1 MLLGLSIRDVVLIER
16 LDLEFG
22 PGLWV
27 LTGETGAGKSIL
39 LDALSL
45 ATGARA
51 DRSLIRAGQAQAS
64 VTAEFE
70 VSLDHQVWRIMSTN
84 GLGEGPELILRRLV
98 SADGRSR
105 AFINDQPVS
114 VATLQEIG
122 ELLLEVHGQH
132 DDRVLLNPAVHREF
146 LDSFGALEKT
156 VAQVGV
162 AYGLMTQS
170 NDRLKAEREMTRN
183 TDADALYLRHAI
195 EELGNLSLQDN
206 EEEALALERATLMN
220 AEKISRDLAEAR
232 AALTD
237 DRGLDSRLN
246 GALKSLE
253 RASAK
258 VPGVLDNIVA
268 ALDRALVETNEAR
281 VSIEAVINTLEF
293 DDHKL
298 EQAEERLFAL
308 RAAARKYNIDVN
320 GLAAV
325 RRDFEAQLSRLD
337 NRRDHLAQLEK
348 DAVRKHQAFLQAAKG
363 LSAKRRKAAKKLDIA
378 VAMELP
384 PLKLEKAV
392 FNVAV
397 ESVDSDKAGP
407 YGIDRVRYLVS
418 TNPGTPSGPL
428 TQIASGGELARF
440 VLALKVALA
449 RRGTTPTM
457 IFDEV
462 DRGVGGAV
470 ADAVGE
476 RLARLSHDAQVLM
489 VTHSPQ
495 VAARAHHHLR
505 VEKRT
510 ESNTA
515 ITDVHRLTH
524 DQRIEEIARMLSAAQ
539 ITDEARSAAVRLLSH
554 TSALDK
560 TGTAG

>member
-1 MLLGLSIRDVVLIER
+1 MLLGLSIRDVVLIDR

-22 PGLWV
+22 PGLWA

-51 DRSLIRAGQAQAS
+51 DRSLVRAGQAQAS

-70 VSLDHQVWRIMSTN
+70 VSLDHQVWRIMSAN

-98 SADGRSR
+98 AADGRSR

-114 VATLQEIG
+114 VATLQQIG
-122 ELLLEVHGQH
+122 ERLLEIHGQH

-146 LDSFGALEKT
+146 LDSFGALEKI
-156 VAQVGV
+156 VGQVGV
-162 AYGLMTQS
+162 AYDLMTQS

-183 TDADALYLRHAI
+183 SDADALYLRHAI
-195 EELGNLSLQDN
+195 EELGNLSPQDN
-206 EEEALALERATLMN
+206 EEEALALERATFMN
-220 AEKISRDLAEAR
+220 AEKISRDMVEAR

-253 RASAK
+253 RAAAK

-268 ALDRALVETNEAR
+268 ALDRALVETNEAQA
-281 VSIEAVINTLEF
+281 SLEAAINALEF
-293 DDHKL
+293 DDGKL

-308 RAAARKYNIDVN
+308 RAAARKYSVDVN

-325 RRDFEAQLSRLD
+325 RKDFEAQLSRLD
-337 NRRDHLAQLEK
+337 NRQDHLAQLEK
-348 DAVRKHQAFLQAAKG
+348 DAVRKHQAFLQAAMG
-363 LSAKRRKAAKKLDIA
+363 LSAKRHKAAKKLDAA

-392 FNVAV
+392 FHVAI

-407 YGIDRVRYLVS
+407 YGIDRVRYQVS

-515 ITDVHRLTH
+515 ITEVHRLNH
-524 DQRIEEIARMLSAAQ
+524 DQRTEEIARMLSAAQ
-539 ITDEARSAAVRLLSH
+539 ITDEARSAAARLLSH
-554 TSALDK
+554 TSVLDK
-560 TGTAG
+560 TGTTG